1 MVSVFSSVNCFLL
14 SSNETGRRRSDPW
27 VCVLAVCSVIPLI
40 GSMKCDSSDWQ
51 YVVRFQCVLAVIMIM
66 VSPILTCSFTSSDP
80 VPDAPF
86 PGKHSATIEFH
97 YLYRVSLVRAQ
108 FLSATPG
115 FYNFACPLQLCWAST
130 TST

>member
-1 MVSVFSSVNCFLL
+1 MVSVL
-14 SSNETGRRRSDPW
+14 SQLFPLIFKRKTGRRRSDPW
-27 VCVLAVCSVIPLI
+27 VCVFAVCSVIPLII

-51 YVVRFQCVLAVIMIM
+51 YVVRFLCVLAVIMIM

-86 PGKHSATIEFH
+86 PGKHSATIECN

-115 FYNFACPLQLCWAST
+115 FYNLARPLQLSGAST